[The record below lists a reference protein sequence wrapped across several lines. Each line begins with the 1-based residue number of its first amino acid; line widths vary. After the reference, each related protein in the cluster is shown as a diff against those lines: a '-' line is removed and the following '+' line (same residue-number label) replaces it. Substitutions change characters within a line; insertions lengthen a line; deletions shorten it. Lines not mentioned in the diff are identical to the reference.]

1 MKVIGNLTTS
11 ITDLEFN
18 STNEILVGFSKWKKN
33 SIRMAHV
40 PSFSVYSNWP
50 NLKTNLNF
58 VTAAG
63 ISNDSKYLVLGND
76 KANVYVYNFKHF
88 N

>member
-1 MKVIGNLTTS
+1 MKQIGNLTTAIS
-11 ITDLEFN
+11 GLEFN
-18 STNEILVGFSKWKKN
+18 NSNEILVGFSKWKK
-33 SIRMAHV
+33 SAIRIAHV

-58 VTAAG
+58 ITAAG
-63 ISNDSKYLVLGND
+63 VSSDSKYLVLGND